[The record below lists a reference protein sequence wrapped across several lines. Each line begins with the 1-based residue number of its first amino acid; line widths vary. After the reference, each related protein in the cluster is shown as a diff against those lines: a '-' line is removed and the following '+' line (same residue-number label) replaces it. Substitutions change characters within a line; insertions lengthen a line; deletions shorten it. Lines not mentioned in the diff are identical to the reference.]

1 MLMLSNGLSQ
11 QAESNHK
18 QVKMRILAKKIPGS
32 EVYPTP
38 AYADGGDDAVSGEIP
53 DFEKIIVECICP
65 KCGDRH
71 AMNFP
76 WTGRGIPRKY
86 CPQCKKSL

>member
-1 MLMLSNGLSQ
+1 
-11 QAESNHK
+11 
-18 QVKMRILAKKIPGS
+18 MRIVAKKIPGS

-86 CPQCKKSL
+86 